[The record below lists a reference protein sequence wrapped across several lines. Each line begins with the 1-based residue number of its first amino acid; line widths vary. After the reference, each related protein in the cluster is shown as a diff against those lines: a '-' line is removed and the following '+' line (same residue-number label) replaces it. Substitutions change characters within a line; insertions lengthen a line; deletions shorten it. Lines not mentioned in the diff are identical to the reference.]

1 MQSQSF
7 IVSLQKHKGS
17 VMAAKYPIGIQTFEK
32 VIENGMIYVDKTAL
46 VYRMVHG
53 TQNIFLSRPRRFGK
67 SLLVTTLQAYFEG
80 RKELFKG
87 LAIDKLE
94 KDWIKYPVIHL
105 DLSSGKYAAIENLKS
120 VLNDIL
126 HDYEDQFDVDVQ
138 SESSYGTRLKN
149 IIQGAVRKT
158 GHQAVVLIDEYD
170 APMLDSND
178 KPELQVR
185 IRDIMRDFFSPLKAQ
200 EANLRFVFLTGITKF
215 SQLSIFSELNN
226 IKNYSLDDEFATI
239 CGFTQDEML
248 ANFHEGIEELAK
260 ARGLT
265 FDEAVAKLKE
275 QYDGYHFTENC
286 PNIYNPYSLL
296 NALYDKKIGNYWFST
311 GTPTFLLDLL
321 KGSNILLPEL
331 EGITAT
337 EDMFDTPTDSITSP
351 IPVLYQSGY
360 ITIKES
366 RNGMYKLGIPN
377 EEVRQ
382 GLSQSM
388 LRYIAPNYTLQRGT
402 FVWNFDEAMRAD
414 DIDAAME
421 ALKVYLA
428 GFPYDIHRNDE
439 AICQAI
445 LYSIFNTLNFTIRA
459 EVKTA
464 TGRLDLVVSTNTSI
478 FVMELKYDKSPD
490 VALEQIESKQYTLP
504 YMQDKRNVFE
514 VGINFSSKEKT
525 IVEWKFKKL
534 KNAN

>member
-1 MQSQSF
+1 
-7 IVSLQKHKGS
+7 
-17 VMAAKYPIGIQTFEK
+17 MAAKYPIGIQTFSEIIDNK
-32 VIENGMIYVDKTAL
+32 MAYVDKTDL
-46 VYRMVHG
+46 VYRIAHG
-53 TQNIFLSRPRRFGK
+53 TKNNFLSRPRRFGK

-80 RKELFKG
+80 RKDLFKG

-94 KDWIKYPVIHL
+94 KDWVKYPVIHL
-105 DLSSGKYAAIENLKS
+105 DLSSGKYAAIENLHS

-126 HDYEDQFDVDVQ
+126 NDYENEFGVDVQ
-138 SESSYGTRLKN
+138 TGSSYGTRLKN
-149 IIQGAVRKT
+149 IIQRAVRKT
-158 GHQAVVLIDEYD
+158 GHQAVVLVDEYD
-170 APMLDSND
+170 APMLDSNTN
-178 KPELQVR
+178 PELQEK

-239 CGFTQDEML
+239 CGITQDEML
-248 ANFHEGIEELAK
+248 SNFHEGIEELAK
-260 ARGLT
+260 ANGLT
-265 FDEAVAKLKE
+265 FDEAVTKLKE
-275 QYDGYHFTENC
+275 QYDGYHFSMNC

-296 NALYDKKIGNYWFST
+296 NALYDKKFDSYWFST
-311 GTPTFLLDLL
+311 GTPTFLLELL
-321 KGSNILLPEL
+321 SKKNILIPEL
-331 EGITAT
+331 EGITASRQRFDAPT
-337 EDMFDTPTDSITSP
+337 EKVNDPV
-351 IPVLYQSGY
+351 PVLYQSGY
-360 ITIKES
+360 ITIKDYQD
-366 RNGMYKLGIPN
+366 GMYMLGFPN

-382 GLSQSM
+382 GFSESM
-388 LRYIAPNYTLQRGT
+388 LHYISPDYQGEQDSFA
-402 FVWNFDEAMRAD
+402 WNFGKAMRAD

-428 GFPYDIHRNDE
+428 GFPYDIHRSSE
-439 AICQAI
+439 AIYQAI

-464 TGRLDLVVSTNTSI
+464 TGRLDLVVSTLTSV

-525 IVEWKFKKL
+525 VVDWKYKKV
-534 KNAN
+534 KSSN